1 MEIQILE
8 CIETRHKSD
17 FFDEWNSA
25 GIFFLDWFFF
35 RDEICFFQPE
45 KRIMMLK
52 RKLQKNWNCLLM
64 IPCYSN
70 LAIRMTRA
78 VVTIRFR
85 LLEIWVAE
93 PVSVKGSVNRNTKIR
108 DIQSIIFLQKEIYVQ
123 MMIVYLKNIY
133 TKYISSCKNSIKA
146 MDINKT
152 R

>member
-25 GIFFLDWFFF
+25 GIFFLDWFFSGWDLLF
-35 RDEICFFQPE
+35 PTWKKNNDV
-45 KRIMMLK
+45 KK
-52 RKLQKNWNCLLM
+52 KLQKNWNCLLM

>member
-1 MEIQILE
+1 
-8 CIETRHKSD
+8 
-17 FFDEWNSA
+17 
-25 GIFFLDWFFF
+25 
-35 RDEICFFQPE
+35 
-45 KRIMMLK
+45 
-52 RKLQKNWNCLLM
+52 M

-108 DIQSIIFLQKEIYVQ
+108 HIQFIIFFQKEIYVQ